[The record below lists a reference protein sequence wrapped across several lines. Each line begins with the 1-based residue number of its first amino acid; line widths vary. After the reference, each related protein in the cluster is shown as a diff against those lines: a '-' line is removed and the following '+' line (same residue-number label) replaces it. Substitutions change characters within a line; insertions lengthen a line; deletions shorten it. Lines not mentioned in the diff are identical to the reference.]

1 MKWITPNRI
10 LLSGILSPFASAALG
25 RYTYRTLTR
34 ASDDLDA
41 DFAFRLGVT
50 AVVMALPFVWTLVLA
65 MVYRRHGGLG
75 WKAGIGLALATLS
88 LGLAL
93 LPIRGALAR
102 ADQAALLA
110 LDGVPAPPFATTDLD
125 GAPHRLAD
133 HSGDVVLVNV
143 WATWCGPCRGEMPLL
158 DELYRERREQGLMVF
173 GISTEEV
180 AVQREFVASSLDVS
194 YPLLSPEGDL
204 PDIYR
209 TQARYPANYLID
221 RQGRLTPAPSTD
233 RPFEELVAR
242 VDELLA
248 APRP

>member
-10 LLSGILSPFASAALG
+10 LLSGILSPFASAFLG
-25 RYTYRTLTR
+25 LHSYRTLTR

-50 AVVMALPFVWTLVLA
+50 AAVM
-65 MVYRRHGGLG
+65 YRRHGGLG
-75 WKAGIGLALATLS
+75 VKAGIGLGLATLS

-102 ADQAALLA
+102 ADQAELLA
-110 LDGVPAPPFATTDLD
+110 LDGVPAPPFATTDLQ
-125 GAPHRLAD
+125 GKPHRLAD
-133 HSGDVVLVNV
+133 HSGDVVLVNI
-143 WATWCGPCRGEMPLL
+143 WATWCGPCRREMPLL
-158 DELYRERREQGLMVF
+158 DELYRERREQGLVVF

-180 AVQREFVASSLDVS
+180 AAQREFAAANLDIS
-194 YPLLSPEGDL
+194 YALLSPEGDI
-204 PDIYR
+204 PEIYR

-221 RQGRLTPAPSTD
+221 RHGRLTPAPSTD

-248 APRP
+248 EPRP